1 MNSLSRNELI
11 KALVKGLKLD
21 DNIFNYQVVD
31 EEVKNIRDHQFMDF
45 YKATMGAESYGNGLK
60 AIIDTAE
67 KFKPVII
74 DDVEQEA
81 KELIELCE
89 GLNTQIGNDA
99 KRMGEDFK
107 KLVYAAKFPTLDTDK
122 IAVLNSVKPHR
133 DHRVLII
140 NIRHYQTAKDS
151 LEAFKSAIRYVDR
164 SIGAVLNSLP
174 NLSTPPQNGG
184 FGHPQFL

>member
-1 MNSLSRNELI
+1 MILSKTELV
-11 KALVKGLKLD
+11 KAMIKGLKLD
-21 DNIFNYQVVD
+21 GNVFNYQVVA
-31 EEVKNIRDHQFMDF
+31 EEIDSIQDHQLMDF
-45 YKATMGAESYGNGLK
+45 YKEVMSVETYGNGLK
-60 AIIDTAE
+60 AIIDTVE

-107 KLVYAAKFPTLDTDK
+107 KLVYAAKFPSLHTDK
-122 IAVLNSVKPHR
+122 IVVLNNVKPHH
-133 DHRVLII
+133 DHRELII

-164 SIGAVLNSLP
+164 SIGAVEDKRVRKMI
-174 NLSTPPQNGG
+174 GVRK
-184 FGHPQFL
+184 

>member
-21 DNIFNYQVVD
+21 DNIFNYQAVA
-31 EEVKNIRDHQFMDF
+31 EEVTHIKESKFVDF
-45 YKATMGAESYGNGLK
+45 YKAAMSAEAYGNGLK

-67 KFKPVII
+67 KFKPVVI

-89 GLNTQIGNDA
+89 GLNTQIRKDA
-99 KRMGEDFK
+99 ERMGEDFK

-122 IAVLNSVKPHR
+122 IVVLNNVKPYR
-133 DHRVLII
+133 DFKELII
-140 NIRHYQTAKDS
+140 NVRNYQTAKDC
-151 LEAFKSAIRYVDR
+151 LEAFMSAIRYTDKSITGIENGEVRQMIGR
-164 SIGAVLNSLP
+164 SEDGI
-174 NLSTPPQNGG
+174 
-184 FGHPQFL
+184 